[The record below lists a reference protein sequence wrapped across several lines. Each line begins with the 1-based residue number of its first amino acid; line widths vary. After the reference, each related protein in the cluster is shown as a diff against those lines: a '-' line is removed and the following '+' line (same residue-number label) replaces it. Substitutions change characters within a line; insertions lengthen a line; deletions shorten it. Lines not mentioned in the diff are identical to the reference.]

1 MLISIIYSKIND
13 KYYYVFNMP
22 NDYRNL
28 IVKIDDKLIDECEF
42 IELIINRFGEEAIIN
57 NDGNTLGDL
66 YEKVL

>member
-1 MLISIIYSKIND
+1 
-13 KYYYVFNMP
+13 MP

-66 YEKVL
+66 YEKIL